1 MTEEQILELSKII
14 VNKEIL
20 TNWQV
25 YILFISLSLIG
36 NYVATFIN
44 SYAKKRGENLAT
56 KADID
61 EIKKQL
67 ASTTEITTT
76 IKNDIEHQVWR
87 KQQIEIIKRNK
98 IEEYL
103 QYIYIAQENLS
114 KKMNNEYFKTTESID
129 DYAMSKATML
139 QKLYFPELK
148 EAHSIFLAANA
159 EFLIW
164 FAEGLKEIVQKKQD
178 GQQIPIISTEHMEK
192 YPNLLYK
199 LNCGTV
205 LIEEIS
211 EKISEKI
218 NLS

>member
-56 KADID
+56 KADIN

-114 KKMNNEYFKTTESID
+114 KKMNNGYFKTTESID

-148 EAHSIFLAANA
+148 EAHSIFLDANA
-159 EFLIW
+159 EFLMW
-164 FAEGLKEIVQKKQD
+164 FTEGLKEIVQKKQD
-178 GQQIPIISTEHMEK
+178 GQQIAIISTEHMEK

-211 EKISEKI
+211 EKI